1 MSFWVPAQHDRIR
14 LSPAALVSALGDNW
28 SPDLVR
34 AAVDLLAGSEGRFPA
49 GARRLPPDL
58 VRAVQ
63 RERLLM
69 AALRAAAELGYRG
82 MNVQDV
88 IDRAG
93 VSRPTFYEHFANK
106 DDCFVAAFDAGA
118 TRLRARVEQ
127 ESALG
132 GDVWR
137 DRLRRGIAALLEFAR
152 AEPDTAR
159 TVIVEARAADTATV
173 MHRVA
178 LLDSFTACI
187 DAEVHEYLAAAD
199 DHTPLT
205 AAGVVGGVESLLYSR
220 IARGDAGDLGAL
232 LPTLMY
238 FAVLPYEGHEAA
250 NEELAATA

>member
-1 MSFWVPAQHDRIR
+1 VPPQPDRIR

-34 AAVDLLAGSEGRFPA
+34 AAIDLLAGSEGRFPA

-69 AALRAAAELGYRG
+69 AAVRAAAELGYRG

-93 VSRPTFYEHFANK
+93 VSRPTFYEHFTNK
-106 DDCFVAAFDAGA
+106 DDCFVAAFDTGA
-118 TRLRARVEQ
+118 ARLRTRIEE

-137 DRLRRGIAALLEFAR
+137 DRLRRGLAALLDFTR
-152 AEPDTAR
+152 TEPDIAR
-159 TVIVEARAADTATV
+159 TVIVEARAADAATV

-178 LLDSFTACI
+178 LLDYFTACI
-187 DAEVHEYLAAAD
+187 DAQVREHLAGAG
-199 DHTPLT
+199 DHSPLT
-205 AAGVVGGVESLLYSR
+205 AAAVVGGVEALLYSR
-220 IARGDAGDLGAL
+220 IARGEPTDLAAL

-250 NEELAATA
+250 NEELGTTA